1 MEYPPGA
8 AAICLESTN
17 MTRFQ
22 DVDDL
27 LGLTA
32 EECGALVACLGSGY
46 VSYRAMF
53 EQDGID
59 GVFLDGLSEEEMG
72 ATLREIGVEKALH
85 IKNIYKHFMRLYSS
99 AAVGARN
106 GTRRTTSA
114 GHVPKIPLRK
124 PSPQSDV
131 DDLDNDDDDEEE
143 EDGLG
148 EVVDRFEVVGTS
160 NTASVASTT
169 RPLSAR
175 RPSMMSGDSR
185 GSSGASTMMN
195 HARTAASKASKNSRR
210 MVLDALTR
218 NSDTNS
224 RGSRGSGEER
234 SGADRSAASDTTG
247 SSTDAVYRDAL
258 ERVRTAVETA
268 QEVGSMD
275 AFGALCEPNNRH
287 VRSSVCGFLC
297 RCPSACPS
305 AHVTSWR
312 SC

>member
-1 MEYPPGA
+1 
-8 AAICLESTN
+8 

-72 ATLREIGVEKALH
+72 ATLKEIGIEKALH

-106 GTRRTTSA
+106 GTRRTTAA

-143 EDGLG
+143 EDGPG
-148 EVVDRFEVVGTS
+148 EAVDRFEVVGTS

-185 GSSGASTMMN
+185 ASSGASTMMN

-247 SSTDAVYRDAL
+247 SSTDALFRDAL
-258 ERVRTAVETA
+258 ERIRTAVETA
-268 QEVGSMD
+268 EVSAMMAG
-275 AFGALCEPNNRH
+275 RT
-287 VRSSVCGFLC
+287 VCTTLTIPC
-297 RCPSACPS
+297 
-305 AHVTSWR
+305 V
-312 SC
+312 

>member
-1 MEYPPGA
+1 
-8 AAICLESTN
+8 

-27 LGLTA
+27 LALTA

-46 VSYRAMF
+46 VSYQAMF
-53 EQDGID
+53 EKDGID

-72 ATLREIGVEKALH
+72 ATLREIGIEKALH

-106 GTRRTTSA
+106 GTRRTAA
-114 GHVPKIPLRK
+114 GRVPKIPLPK
-124 PSPQSDV
+124 PSPQSASTEY
-131 DDLDNDDDDEEE
+131 DDLDNDDDEGE

-148 EVVDRFEVVGTS
+148 EADDRFEMVGTS
-160 NTASVASTT
+160 NSASVASTTT

-185 GSSGASTMMN
+185 GSGASTMMN

-247 SSTDAVYRDAL
+247 SSTDALFRDAL
-258 ERVRTAVETA
+258 ERIRMAVETA
-268 QEVGSMD
+268 Q
-275 AFGALCEPNNRH
+275 
-287 VRSSVCGFLC
+287 VRAPRAPCAN
-297 RCPSACPS
+297 PTTMHHYWQPYII
-305 AHVTSWR
+305 
-312 SC
+312 